1 MIWCT
6 VDISR
11 FRRQW
16 LKIAKENEHE
26 DYMAILEQHTSK
38 IFYFPSAHNTG
49 GLFMRAGAG
58 STLLSVEVN
67 FHLLPLVL
75 CMGSLILTIIEAAKS
90 IAMIGH
96 EPTSRDA
103 MAVNHSTMVLVSK
116 AILYILRF
124 FFHSV
129 QFLFLFR
136 YGNVSHSEKDRTQH
150 LDRSIASRL

>member
-6 VDISR
+6 IDISR

-16 LKIAKENEHE
+16 LKIASESEHE
-26 DYMAILEQHTSK
+26 DYMAILEQHTNK

-58 STLLSVEVN
+58 RTLLTLVQSV
-67 FHLLPLVL
+67 FIFLSLVL

-96 EPTSRDA
+96 EPTTRDA
-103 MAVNHSTMVLVSK
+103 TAVHHDTVVLVSK
-116 AILYILRF
+116 AVLYILRF

-136 YGNVSHSEKDRTQH
+136 YGNVSLPEKEATP
-150 LDRSIASRL
+150 RSISSRL